1 MTALNNVEKREGLSN
16 ISAVANYFID
26 CSKKERIPLSNLS
39 KNWFFW
45 GNYIRE
51 YPKNGTILFW
61 RDNRRNRIDMQST
74 LLLTITSTQ
83 P

>member
-39 KNWFFW
+39 IQKLVYFAYGWTLVIKEEKL
-45 GNYIRE
+45 GDYIE
-51 YPKNGTILFW
+51 YYAC
-61 RDNRRNRIDMQST
+61 QT
-74 LLLTITSTQ
+74 LLTFPSIRIQ
-83 P
+83 